1 MTQLTTF
8 DDLFKNAFGFRNVF
22 DELDRTT
29 RQNSAGF
36 PPYNI
41 ITNSTKEPSQYVVEM
56 AVAGYDRDE
65 LSVAI
70 HEERGV
76 RTLIIKG
83 EKRETVEDESE
94 VYVVKMLAARNF
106 TRSFTI
112 AKEAEVDAVEL
123 KNGIL
128 RVVVKVD
135 NAHLRPAVKQLTI
148 S

>member
-8 DDLFKNAFGFRNVF
+8 DDFFKNAFGFRNVF
-22 DELDRTT
+22 DELDRVT
-29 RQNSAGF
+29 RQNNTGF

-41 ITNSTKEPSQYVVEM
+41 TANSNKDPSQYVVEL

-76 RTLIIKG
+76 RTLMIKG
-83 EKRETVEDESE
+83 EKREVVEDESA
-94 VYVVKMLAARNF
+94 VYLVKMLAARNF

-112 AKEAEVDAVEL
+112 AKEAEVDTVEL

-128 RVVVKVD
+128 RVVVRVD
-135 NAHLRPAVKQLTI
+135 NSHLRPAVKQLTI